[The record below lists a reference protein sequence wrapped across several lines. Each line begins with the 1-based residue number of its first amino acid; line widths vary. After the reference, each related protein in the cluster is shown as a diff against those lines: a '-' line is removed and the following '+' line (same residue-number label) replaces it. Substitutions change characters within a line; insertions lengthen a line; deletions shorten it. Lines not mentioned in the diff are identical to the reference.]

1 MGALVTI
8 DVHARDIVEEMA
20 QKGVHT
26 ENDFEWLAQ
35 LRYYWE
41 NENCRVKIINASVKY
56 AYEYLGNTPRLVITP
71 LTDRLFHSANE
82 SLPIRYRNGK
92 FASFNFGNSLQ
103 LERKVIHAWNLPFL
117 RFWLMLLSH
126 SVNFFNKIAL
136 IIVVETLDKL

>member
-1 MGALVTI
+1 MFQVVLCVSQIYWTLEVHEAIREGPKGLLDYHKKLQSQMGDIVQLVRGKLSKGARTTMGALVTI

-71 LTDRLFHSANE
+71 LTDR
-82 SLPIRYRNGK
+82 
-92 FASFNFGNSLQ
+92 
-103 LERKVIHAWNLPFL
+103 
-117 RFWLMLLSH
+117 
-126 SVNFFNKIAL
+126 
-136 IIVVETLDKL
+136 